1 VRGKITKRAVDALR
15 AGDILADEEVR
26 GFVVR
31 CLPSRVVTY
40 GLRYRA
46 AGKQRWLALGLHG
59 KLTPE
64 QARDLAKQRAGEV
77 AGGRDPAAEI
87 KAKTMAAAKLVAVGS
102 VVPKYLHD
110 RQPVFRAAT
119 YSEQARYL
127 ERYWQ
132 PLHQLAF
139 ADVQRSLVVATIDT
153 IAEKHGRVAAD
164 RARTALSAF
173 FTWAIDRSYCDLNPV
188 QNIQRRSQ
196 SGPRSRVLSEPE
208 LVAVWKACL
217 DDDHGWIIRLLILTG
232 QRKSEIGDLGWCEID
247 LEKRQIELPPE
258 RTKNG
263 RAHIV
268 PLSNEALAV
277 LSNAERLKGRSL
289 VFGKGGGGFVC
300 WSRAKRNLDNRLP
313 TKMLGWTVHDIRRS
327 VVTHLHE
334 LGFAHPHV
342 VEAIVN
348 HVSGHQ
354 AGVAGVYNKAAYLS
368 ERRRALDLWGQHIA
382 TLVDGK
388 LNSAWLA

>member
-1 VRGKITKRAVDALR
+1 
-15 AGDILADEEVR
+15 
-26 GFVVR
+26 
-31 CLPSRVVTY
+31 
-40 GLRYRA
+40 
-46 AGKQRWLALGLHG
+46 LGLHG

-77 AGGRDPAAEI
+77 AGGRDPAVE
-87 KAKTMAAAKLVAVGS
+87 AKVKTLAAANRVYVGS
-102 VVPKYLHD
+102 VIPKYLHD
-110 RQPVFRAAT
+110 RQSVFRPAT

-132 PLHQLAF
+132 PLHQRAIT
-139 ADVQRSLVVATIDT
+139 DVQRSLVVARIDT

-164 RARTALSAF
+164 RARAALSAF
-173 FTWAIDRSYCDLNPV
+173 FTWAIDRAYCDLNPV

-196 SGPRSRVLSEPE
+196 SEPRSRVLSELE

-217 DDDHGWIIRLLILTG
+217 DDDHGRIVRLLILTG
-232 QRKSEIGDLGWCEID
+232 QRKSEIGHLSWCEID

-263 RAHIV
+263 RAHVV

-289 VFGKGGGGFVC
+289 VFGKSGGGFMG
-300 WSRAKRNLDNRLP
+300 WSRAKRNLDNRLQ
-313 TKMLGWTVHDIRRS
+313 KMLGWTVHDIRRS

-354 AGVAGVYNKAAYLS
+354 AGVAGIYNKAAYLA
-368 ERRRALDLWGQHIA
+368 ERRRALELWGHHIA
-382 TLVDGK
+382 ALVAE
-388 LNSAWLA
+388 S